1 MTDIL
6 TDKLRKIRLV
16 IFDVDGVLTDN
27 TVFMGADGFEIK
39 RFNIADGLGTYM
51 AIRHGLIIAFLSGR
65 HSAATISR
73 GKELGV
79 TEIIQNPSN
88 KLDSYTDL
96 KLKYKLEDENIAYM
110 GNDLVDVGVMR
121 QCGLAIAVPD
131 SPQLVLKAA
140 DYVTKK
146 QGGFGAAREFLDM
159 ILEARGIEEQKRLA

>member
-6 TDKLRKIRLV
+6 ADKLRKIRLV
-16 IFDVDGVLTDN
+16 VFDVDGVLTDN

-51 AIRHGLIIAFLSGR
+51 AIRQGLIIAFLSGR
-65 HSAATISR
+65 HSAATTSR

-88 KLDSYTDL
+88 KLDSYAGL

-121 QCGLAIAVPD
+121 QCGLTIAVPD

-159 ILEARGIEEQKRLA
+159 ILEARGIDEEKRLA